1 MAVTV
6 DIPGIGSV
14 VANNAAQDSTL
25 QAMLGALRN
34 MDSGGGAGGGA
45 GAQRFDVNAGKAARS
60 AGRLNQSFDS
70 LDASVQQSSGALAQ
84 SARYASGFIS
94 SLTKG
99 VTGISANASNMQG
112 AMGGISNTL
121 ANMGSVV
128 GKIPLPGLNAAIG
141 LAVGGF
147 TVISGAMA
155 KQMDAYNSAAQ
166 SGFDFGY
173 SMDNMR
179 TVANDAGLQ
188 LDQLTNAMKQ
198 SASSVALFGGGT
210 AAGARAFAQLNKQV
224 REGAGKTMLRM
235 GIGFEEQAART
246 AETIER
252 LQLAGMS
259 FDEISRSGDRVVA
272 ITQQRA
278 VLESQLA
285 KINGTTLAQER
296 EKAKRQNED
305 AVLQATLMG
314 ANTTQREAMKALE
327 KQMDEMAPGMGRLA
341 LEYFKFGGAVS
352 ETGGVLESQFGAV
365 AGPMKEFVAQV
376 KSGQAS
382 MSDLPAFLAG
392 IDKGALDQQRTA
404 MADIASTAG
413 LTNTNLGTFGQVAES
428 SVIGMQRLS
437 AQLGPG
443 GAIEKVIENT
453 KKMAETGGS
462 ITENM
467 VDMQKNLQDASVA
480 LSIAMTELIGGEV
493 GKKVGE
499 ANNKI
504 LDFLKKAAQ
513 SSETFLKA
521 MNTAIGEAD
530 TTQGLIAA
538 EAAPQPA
545 ATPTAKPAAGTSSTT
560 QDYGMSDMFSANF
573 GTLGATGNLMH
584 DFGSGTLAML
594 HGREAVVTETQMAN
608 LMGNL
613 NSFRDGVADKLA
625 QEKAMYGAAV
635 SEDTAM
641 LEAQQL
647 QTPGPSV
654 MSLKPEVE
662 EAIMKIAMNTNDTF
676 MATNNLG
683 NITEDLLED
692 LIRNTA

>member
-34 MDSGGGAGGGA
+34 MDSGGGGGGA

-70 LDASVQQSSGALAQ
+70 LDSSVQQTSGFLSQ

-99 VTGISANASNMQG
+99 ATGISANASNMQG

-121 ANMGSVV
+121 ANMGSIV

-147 TVISGAMA
+147 TLISGAMA
-155 KQMDAYNSAAQ
+155 KQMDSYNSAAQ

-179 TVANDAGLQ
+179 NVANTAELQ
-188 LDQLTNAMKQ
+188 LDQLTNALKQ

-210 AAGARAFAQLNKQV
+210 ATGARAFAQLNKQV
-224 REGAGKTMLRM
+224 RDGAGKTMLRM

-246 AETIER
+246 AETIEN

-305 AVLQATLMG
+305 AVLQSTLMG
-314 ANTTQREAMKALE
+314 ANTQQREAMKALE
-327 KQMDEMAPGMGRLA
+327 GQMNQMAPGMGRLA

-382 MSDLPAFLAG
+382 MKDLPAFLAG

-413 LTNTNLGTFGQVAES
+413 LTGTNLGTFGQVAND
-428 SVIGMQRLS
+428 SVIGMQRFA
-437 AQLGPG
+437 AQLGPD
-443 GAIEKVIENT
+443 GALAKVIENT
-453 KKMAETGGS
+453 RKLQEAAGP
-462 ITENM
+462 ITTNM
-467 VDMQKNLQDASVA
+467 VEMQNNLQKASVA
-480 LSIAMTELIGGEV
+480 LSTAMTDLIGGEV
-493 GKKVGE
+493 GQLVAS
-499 ANNKI
+499 ANNRI
-504 LDFLKKAAQ
+504 LEFVTKAAQ
-513 SSETFLKA
+513 SSEKFLEA
-521 MNTAIGEAD
+521 MNTAIGGADSTKGLVGEAPK
-530 TTQGLIAA
+530 TSNT
-538 EAAPQPA
+538 P
-545 ATPTAKPAAGTSSTT
+545 ATPTTNAANDADAADTGTPASRRV
-560 QDYGMSDMFSANF
+560 
-573 GTLGATGNLMH
+573 GTLGATGRLME

-594 HGREAVVTETQMAN
+594 HGREAVVTESQMAN

-625 QEKAMYGAAV
+625 QEKAKYGAAV
-635 SEDTAM
+635 SEDTAI

-647 QTPGPSV
+647 QTSSPSV
-654 MSLKPEVE
+654 MSLKPEIE
-662 EAIMKIAMNTNDTF
+662 EAIMNIAMGTMKNAD
-676 MATNNLG
+676 ATLRSG
-683 NITEDLLED
+683 SSIAELLEE
-692 LIRNTA
+692 LNRNTA

>member
-25 QAMLGALRN
+25 TAILGALRN
-34 MDSGGGAGGGA
+34 MDSGGGGAGGA

-70 LDASVQQSSGALAQ
+70 LDASVQQTSGFLSQ

-99 VTGISANASNMQG
+99 AAGIAANSSSMQG
-112 AMGGISNTL
+112 AIGGINDTI
-121 ANMGSVV
+121 ARMGNAV
-128 GKIPLPGLNAAIG
+128 GNIPVPGLN
-141 LAVGGF
+141 LVVGATVAGF
-147 TVISGAMA
+147 SFVSGALA

-179 TVANDAGLQ
+179 NVANTAGLQ
-188 LDQLTNAMKQ
+188 LDQLTNALKQ

-210 AAGARAFAQLNKQV
+210 ASGARVFAQLNKQV
-224 REGAGKTMLRM
+224 RASAGDSMLRM

-259 FDEISRSGDRVVA
+259 FDEISRSGDRVAAV
-272 ITQQRA
+272 TQQRA

-296 EKAKRQNED
+296 EKAKQQQQD
-305 AVLQATLMG
+305 AVLQSTLNGAT
-314 ANTTQREAMKALE
+314 AEQREAMSKLQG
-327 KQMDEMAPGMGRLA
+327 QMENLAPGMGRLA

-365 AGPMKEFVAQV
+365 AGPMKDFVAQV

-382 MSDLPAFLAG
+382 MQDLPAFLAS
-392 IDKGALDQQRTA
+392 IDKGALDQQRA
-404 MADIASTAG
+404 GMADIASTAA
-413 LTNTNLGTFGQVAES
+413 LTGTNLGTFGQVAND
-428 SVIGMQRLS
+428 SVIGMQRFA
-437 AQLGPG
+437 AQLGPD
-443 GAIEKVIENT
+443 GALAKVIENT
-453 KKMAETGGS
+453 RQLQEAAGP
-462 ITENM
+462 ITTNM
-467 VDMQKNLQDASVA
+467 VEMQNNLQKASVA
-480 LSIAMTELIGGEV
+480 LSTAMTDLIGGEV
-493 GKKVGE
+493 GQLVAS
-499 ANNKI
+499 ANNRI
-504 LDFLKKAAQ
+504 LEFVTKAAQ
-513 SSETFLKA
+513 SSEKFLEA
-521 MNTAIGEAD
+521 MNTAIGGAD
-530 TTQGLIAA
+530 TTQGLIAS
-538 EAAPQPA
+538 EATKT
-545 ATPTAKPAAGTSSTT
+545 TPEKTASTT
-560 QDYGMSDMFSANF
+560 QEPGW
-573 GTLGATGNLMH
+573 LERLGNLFFDRGGFIPNGKM
-584 DFGSGTLAML
+584 GIVGEKGPELVSGP
-594 HGREAVVTETQMAN
+594 AVVTSRSDTTDFIS
-608 LMGNL
+608 NL
-613 NSFRDGVADKLA
+613 NSLREQLANQLA

-654 MSLKPEVE
+654 MSLKPEIE
-662 EAIMKIAMNTNDTF
+662 EAIMNIAMGTMKNAD
-676 MATNNLG
+676 ATLRSG
-683 NITEDLLED
+683 DSIAELLEE
-692 LIRNTA
+692 LNRNTA

>member
-25 QAMLGALRN
+25 TAILGALRN
-34 MDSGGGAGGGA
+34 MDSGGGGAGGA

-70 LDASVQQSSGALAQ
+70 LDASVQQTSGFLSQ

-99 VTGISANASNMQG
+99 AAGIAANSSSMQG
-112 AMGGISNTL
+112 AIGGINDTI
-121 ANMGSVV
+121 ARMGNAV
-128 GKIPLPGLNAAIG
+128 GNIPVPGLN
-141 LAVGGF
+141 LVVGATVAGF
-147 TVISGAMA
+147 SFVSGALA

-179 TVANDAGLQ
+179 NVANTAGLQ
-188 LDQLTNAMKQ
+188 LDQLTNALKQ

-210 AAGARAFAQLNKQV
+210 ASGARVFAQLNKQV
-224 REGAGKTMLRM
+224 RASAGDSMLRM

-259 FDEISRSGDRVVA
+259 FDEISRSGDRVAAV
-272 ITQQRA
+272 TQQRA

-296 EKAKRQNED
+296 EKAKQQQQD
-305 AVLQATLMG
+305 AVLQSTLNGAT
-314 ANTTQREAMKALE
+314 AEQREAMSKLQG
-327 KQMDEMAPGMGRLA
+327 QMENLAPGMGRLA

-365 AGPMKEFVAQV
+365 AGPMKDFVAQV

-382 MSDLPAFLAG
+382 MQDLPAFLAS
-392 IDKGALDQQRTA
+392 IDKGALDQQRA
-404 MADIASTAG
+404 GMADIASTAA
-413 LTNTNLGTFGQVAES
+413 LTGTNLGTFGQVAND
-428 SVIGMQRLS
+428 SVIGMQRFA
-437 AQLGPG
+437 AQLGPD
-443 GAIEKVIENT
+443 GALAKVIENT
-453 KKMAETGGS
+453 RQLQEAAGP
-462 ITENM
+462 ITTNM
-467 VDMQKNLQDASVA
+467 VEMQNNLQKASVA
-480 LSIAMTELIGGEV
+480 LSTAMTDLIGGEV
-493 GKKVGE
+493 GQLVAS
-499 ANNKI
+499 ANNRI
-504 LDFLKKAAQ
+504 LEFVTKAAQ
-513 SSETFLKA
+513 SSEKFFEA
-521 MNTAIGEAD
+521 INTAIGGAD
-530 TTQGLIAA
+530 TTQGFI
-538 EAAPQPA
+538 PQGDE
-545 ATPTAKPAAGTSSTT
+545 TSNKPATATTT
-560 QDYGMSDMFSANF
+560 QEPGW
-573 GTLGATGNLMH
+573 LERLGNLFFDRGGFIPNGKM
-584 DFGSGTLAML
+584 GIVGEKGPELVSGP
-594 HGREAVVTETQMAN
+594 AVVTSRSDTTDFIS
-608 LMGNL
+608 NL
-613 NSFRDGVADKLA
+613 NSLREQLANQLA

-654 MSLKPEVE
+654 MSLKPEIE
-662 EAIMKIAMNTNDTF
+662 EAIMNIAMGTMKNAD
-676 MATNNLG
+676 ATLRSG
-683 NITEDLLED
+683 DSIAELLEE
-692 LIRNTA
+692 LNRNTA

>member
-1 MAVTV
+1 LAVTV

-25 QAMLGALRN
+25 TAILGALRN
-34 MDSGGGAGGGA
+34 MDSGGGGAGGA

-70 LDASVQQSSGALAQ
+70 LDASVQQTSGFLSQ

-99 VTGISANASNMQG
+99 AAGIAANSSSMQG
-112 AMGGISNTL
+112 AIGGINDTI
-121 ANMGSVV
+121 ARMGNAV
-128 GKIPLPGLNAAIG
+128 GNIPVPGLN
-141 LAVGGF
+141 LVVGATVAGF
-147 TVISGAMA
+147 SFVSGALA

-179 TVANDAGLQ
+179 NVANTAGLQ
-188 LDQLTNAMKQ
+188 LDQLTNALKQ

-210 AAGARAFAQLNKQV
+210 ASGARVFAQLNKQV
-224 REGAGKTMLRM
+224 RASAGDSMLRM

-259 FDEISRSGDRVVA
+259 FDEISRSGDRVAAV
-272 ITQQRA
+272 TQQRA

-296 EKAKRQNED
+296 EKAKQQQQD
-305 AVLQATLMG
+305 AVLQSTLNGAT
-314 ANTTQREAMKALE
+314 AEQREAMSKLQG
-327 KQMDEMAPGMGRLA
+327 QMENLAPGMGRLA

-365 AGPMKEFVAQV
+365 AGPMKDFVAQV

-382 MSDLPAFLAG
+382 MEDLPAFLAS
-392 IDKGALDQQRTA
+392 IDKGALDQQRA
-404 MADIASTAG
+404 GMADIASTAA
-413 LTNTNLGTFGQVAES
+413 LTGTNLGTFGQVAND
-428 SVIGMQRLS
+428 SVIGMQRFA
-437 AQLGPG
+437 AQLGPD
-443 GAIEKVIENT
+443 GALAKVIENT
-453 KKMAETGGS
+453 RQLQEAAGP
-462 ITENM
+462 ITTNM
-467 VDMQKNLQDASVA
+467 VEMQNNLQKASVA
-480 LSIAMTELIGGEV
+480 LSTAMTDHIGGEV
-493 GKKVGE
+493 GQLVAS
-499 ANNKI
+499 ANNRI
-504 LDFLKKAAQ
+504 LEFVTKAAQ
-513 SSETFLKA
+513 SSEKFFEA
-521 MNTAIGEAD
+521 INTAIGGAD
-530 TTQGLIAA
+530 TTQGFI
-538 EAAPQPA
+538 PQGDE
-545 ATPTAKPAAGTSSTT
+545 TSNKPATATTT
-560 QDYGMSDMFSANF
+560 QEPGW
-573 GTLGATGNLMH
+573 LERLGNLFFDRGGFIPNGKM
-584 DFGSGTLAML
+584 GIVGEKGPELVSGP
-594 HGREAVVTETQMAN
+594 AVVTSRSDTTDFIS
-608 LMGNL
+608 NL
-613 NSFRDGVADKLA
+613 NSLREQLANQLA

-654 MSLKPEVE
+654 MSLKPEIE
-662 EAIMKIAMNTNDTF
+662 EAIMNIAMGTMKNAD
-676 MATNNLG
+676 ATLRSG
-683 NITEDLLED
+683 DSIAELLEE
-692 LIRNTA
+692 LNRNTA

>member
-1 MAVTV
+1 LAVTV

-25 QAMLGALRN
+25 TAILGALRN
-34 MDSGGGAGGGA
+34 MDSGGGGAGGA

-70 LDASVQQSSGALAQ
+70 LDSSVQNTSGVLAQ

-99 VTGISANASNMQG
+99 AAGIAANSSSMQG
-112 AMGGISNTL
+112 AMGDISDTAAKL
-121 ANMGSVV
+121 ANATVGRFGAI
-128 GKIPLPGLNAAIG
+128 GKI
-141 LAVGGF
+141 VGGT
-147 TVISGAMA
+147 TVAAFSVLSGALA
-155 KQMDAYNSAAQ
+155 KQVDSYNSAAQ

-179 TVANDAGLQ
+179 NVANTAGLQ
-188 LDQLTNAMKQ
+188 LDQLTNALKQ

-210 AAGARAFAQLNKQV
+210 ASGARVFAQLNKQV
-224 REGAGKTMLRM
+224 RDGAGKSMLRM

-246 AETIER
+246 AETIEN

-259 FDEISRSGDRVVA
+259 FDEISRSGDRVAAV
-272 ITQQRA
+272 TQQRA

-296 EKAKRQNED
+296 EKAKQQNQD

-327 KQMDEMAPGMGRLA
+327 GKMNDLAPGMGRLA

-392 IDKGALDQQRTA
+392 IDKGALDQQRA
-404 MADIASTAG
+404 GMADIASTAA
-413 LTNTNLGTFGQVAES
+413 LTGTNLGTFGQVAND
-428 SVIGMQRLS
+428 SVIGMQRFA
-437 AQLGPG
+437 AQLGPD
-443 GAIEKVIENT
+443 GALAKVIENT
-453 KKMAETGGS
+453 KKMAETGGP

-467 VDMQKNLQDASVA
+467 LSMQKALQDASTA
-480 LSIAMTELIGGEV
+480 FSTTMTDLIGGPIGTLV
-493 GKKVGE
+493 GDINVGILEYTKEAAEYSGKFVRSFNDAVKQLDSTKGLAGE
-499 ANNKI
+499 ATKTTPE
-504 LDFLKKAAQ
+504 K
-513 SSETFLKA
+513 
-521 MNTAIGEAD
+521 TAT
-530 TTQGLIAA
+530 TTQEPGWFESI
-538 EAAPQPA
+538 
-545 ATPTAKPAAGTSSTT
+545 K
-560 QDYGMSDMFSANF
+560 DFF
-573 GTLGATGNLMH
+573 GNLLEFNDGTMGSGNLFQ

-608 LMGNL
+608 LMGNF
-613 NSFRDGVADKLA
+613 NAFREGVANQLA
-625 QEKAMYGAAV
+625 QEKAAYGGAV

-654 MSLKPEVE
+654 MSLKPEIE
-662 EAIMKIAMNTNDTF
+662 EAIMNIAMGTIENVN
-676 MATNNLG
+676 ATTKSG
-683 NITEDLLED
+683 DSIAELLEE
-692 LIRNTA
+692 LNRNTA

>member
-25 QAMLGALRN
+25 TAILGALRN
-34 MDSGGGAGGGA
+34 MDSGGGGAGGA

-70 LDASVQQSSGALAQ
+70 LDASVQQTSGFLSQ

-99 VTGISANASNMQG
+99 AAGIAANSSSMQG
-112 AMGGISNTL
+112 AIGGINDTI
-121 ANMGSVV
+121 ARMGNAV
-128 GKIPLPGLNAAIG
+128 GNIPVPGLN
-141 LAVGGF
+141 LVVGATVAGF
-147 TVISGAMA
+147 SFVSGALA

-179 TVANDAGLQ
+179 NVANTAGLQ
-188 LDQLTNAMKQ
+188 LDQLTNALKQ

-210 AAGARAFAQLNKQV
+210 ASGARVFAQLNKQV
-224 REGAGKTMLRM
+224 RASAGDSMLRM

-259 FDEISRSGDRVVA
+259 FDEISRSGDRVAAV
-272 ITQQRA
+272 TQQRA

-296 EKAKRQNED
+296 EKAKQQQQD
-305 AVLQATLMG
+305 AVLQSTLNGAT
-314 ANTTQREAMKALE
+314 AEQREAMSKLQG
-327 KQMDEMAPGMGRLA
+327 QMENLAPGMGRLA

-365 AGPMKEFVAQV
+365 AGPMKDFVAQV

-382 MSDLPAFLAG
+382 MEDLPAFLAS
-392 IDKGALDQQRTA
+392 IDKGALDQQRA
-404 MADIASTAG
+404 GMADIASTAA
-413 LTNTNLGTFGQVAES
+413 LTGTNLGTFGQVAND
-428 SVIGMQRLS
+428 SVIGMQRFA
-437 AQLGPG
+437 AQLGPD
-443 GAIEKVIENT
+443 GALAKVIENT
-453 KKMAETGGS
+453 RQLQEAAGP
-462 ITENM
+462 ITTNM
-467 VDMQKNLQDASVA
+467 VEMQNNLQKASVA
-480 LSIAMTELIGGEV
+480 LSTAMTDLIGGEV
-493 GKKVGE
+493 GQLVAS
-499 ANNKI
+499 ANNRI
-504 LDFLKKAAQ
+504 LEFVTKAAQ
-513 SSETFLKA
+513 SSEKFFEA
-521 MNTAIGEAD
+521 INTAIGGAD
-530 TTQGLIAA
+530 TTQGFI
-538 EAAPQPA
+538 PQGDE
-545 ATPTAKPAAGTSSTT
+545 TSNKPATATTT
-560 QDYGMSDMFSANF
+560 QEPGW
-573 GTLGATGNLMH
+573 LERLGNLFFDRGGFIPNGKM
-584 DFGSGTLAML
+584 GIVGEKGPELVSGP
-594 HGREAVVTETQMAN
+594 AVVTSRSDTTDFIS
-608 LMGNL
+608 NL
-613 NSFRDGVADKLA
+613 NSLREQLANQLA

-654 MSLKPEVE
+654 MSLKPEIE
-662 EAIMKIAMNTNDTF
+662 EAIMNIAMGTMKNAD
-676 MATNNLG
+676 ATLRSG
-683 NITEDLLED
+683 DSIAELLEE
-692 LIRNTA
+692 LNRNTA

>member
-1 MAVTV
+1 LAVTV

-25 QAMLGALRN
+25 TAILGALRN
-34 MDSGGGAGGGA
+34 MDSGGGGAGGA

-70 LDASVQQSSGALAQ
+70 LDASVQQTSGFLSQ

-99 VTGISANASNMQG
+99 ASSISANASSMQG
-112 AMGGISNTL
+112 AMGGISETVRGLGN
-121 ANMGSVV
+121 VV
-128 GKIPLPGLNAAIG
+128 GDIPVPGLK
-141 LAVGGF
+141 LAVGATVAGF
-147 TVISGAMA
+147 SLISGALA
-155 KQMDAYNSAAQ
+155 KQVDAYNSAAQ

-179 TVANDAGLQ
+179 NVANTAELQ
-188 LDQLTNAMKQ
+188 LDQLTNAFKQ

-210 AAGARAFAQLNKQV
+210 ASGARVFAQLNKQV
-224 REGAGKTMLRM
+224 RASAGDSMLRM

-259 FDEISRSGDRVVA
+259 FDEISRSGDRVAAV
-272 ITQQRA
+272 TQQRA

-296 EKAKRQNED
+296 EKAKQQQQD
-305 AVLQATLMG
+305 AVLQSTLNGAT
-314 ANTTQREAMKALE
+314 AEQREAMSKLQG
-327 KQMDEMAPGMGRLA
+327 QMETLAPGMGRLA

-382 MSDLPAFLAG
+382 MEDLPAFLAG
-392 IDKGALDQQRTA
+392 IDKGALDQQRA
-404 MADIASTAG
+404 GMADIASTAA
-413 LTNTNLGTFGQVAES
+413 LTGTNLGTFGQVAND
-428 SVIGMQRLS
+428 SVIGMQRFA
-437 AQLGPG
+437 AQLGPD
-443 GAIEKVIENT
+443 GALAKVIENT
-453 KKMAETGGS
+453 RQLQEAAGP
-462 ITENM
+462 ITTNM
-467 VDMQKNLQDASVA
+467 VEMQNKLQKASVA
-480 LSIAMTELIGGEV
+480 LSTAMTDLIGGEV
-493 GKKVGE
+493 GKLVAA
-499 ANNKI
+499 ANNRI
-504 LDFLKKAAQ
+504 LDFVTKAAQ
-513 SSETFLKA
+513 SSGTFLKA
-521 MNTAIGEAD
+521 MNTAIGGAD
-530 TTQGLIAA
+530 TTQGLISQGDETSNNPATATTNATADADAA
-538 EAAPQPA
+538 DSG
-545 ATPTAKPAAGTSSTT
+545 TPIRR
-560 QDYGMSDMFSANF
+560 F
-573 GTLGATGNLMH
+573 GTLGATGKLME

-594 HGREAVVTETQMAN
+594 HGREAVVTESQMAN
-608 LMGNL
+608 LMGNF
-613 NSFRDGVADKLA
+613 NAFREGVANQLA
-625 QEKAMYGAAV
+625 QEKAAYGGAV

-654 MSLKPEVE
+654 MSLKPEIE
-662 EAIMKIAMNTNDTF
+662 EAIMNIAMGTMKNAD
-676 MATNNLG
+676 ATLRSG
-683 NITEDLLED
+683 SSIAELLEE
-692 LIRNTA
+692 LNRNTA

>member
-1 MAVTV
+1 LAVTV

-25 QAMLGALRN
+25 TAILGALRN
-34 MDSGGGAGGGA
+34 MDSGGGGAGGA

-70 LDASVQQSSGALAQ
+70 LDASVQQTSGFLSQ

-99 VTGISANASNMQG
+99 AAGIAANSSSMQG
-112 AMGGISNTL
+112 AIGGINDTI
-121 ANMGSVV
+121 ARMGNAV
-128 GKIPLPGLNAAIG
+128 GNIPVPGLN
-141 LAVGGF
+141 LVVGATVAGF
-147 TVISGAMA
+147 SFVSGALA

-179 TVANDAGLQ
+179 NVANTAGLQ
-188 LDQLTNAMKQ
+188 LDQLTNALKQ

-210 AAGARAFAQLNKQV
+210 ASGARVFAQLNKQV
-224 REGAGKTMLRM
+224 RASAGDSMLRM

-259 FDEISRSGDRVVA
+259 FDEISRSGDRVAAV
-272 ITQQRA
+272 TQQRA

-296 EKAKRQNED
+296 EKAKQQQQD
-305 AVLQATLMG
+305 AVLQSTLNGAT
-314 ANTTQREAMKALE
+314 AEQREAMSKLQG
-327 KQMDEMAPGMGRLA
+327 QMENLAPGMGRLA

-365 AGPMKEFVAQV
+365 AGPMKDFVAQV

-382 MSDLPAFLAG
+382 MEDLPAFLAS
-392 IDKGALDQQRTA
+392 IDKGALDQQRA
-404 MADIASTAG
+404 GMADIASTAA
-413 LTNTNLGTFGQVAES
+413 LTGTNLGTFGQVAND
-428 SVIGMQRLS
+428 SVIGMQRFA
-437 AQLGPG
+437 AQLGPD
-443 GAIEKVIENT
+443 GALAKVIENT
-453 KKMAETGGS
+453 RQLQEAAGP
-462 ITENM
+462 ITTNM
-467 VDMQKNLQDASVA
+467 VEMQNNLQKASVA
-480 LSIAMTELIGGEV
+480 LSTAMTDLIGGEV
-493 GKKVGE
+493 GQLVAS
-499 ANNKI
+499 ANNRI
-504 LDFLKKAAQ
+504 LEFVTKAAQ
-513 SSETFLKA
+513 SSEKFFEA
-521 MNTAIGEAD
+521 INTAIGGAD
-530 TTQGLIAA
+530 TTQGFI
-538 EAAPQPA
+538 PQGDE
-545 ATPTAKPAAGTSSTT
+545 TSNKPATATTT
-560 QDYGMSDMFSANF
+560 QEPGW
-573 GTLGATGNLMH
+573 LERLGNLFFDRGGFIPNGKM
-584 DFGSGTLAML
+584 GIVGEKGPELVSGP
-594 HGREAVVTETQMAN
+594 AVVTSRSDTTDFIS
-608 LMGNL
+608 NL
-613 NSFRDGVADKLA
+613 NSLREQLANQLA

-654 MSLKPEVE
+654 MSLKPEIE
-662 EAIMKIAMNTNDTF
+662 EAIMNIAMGTMKNAD
-676 MATNNLG
+676 ATLRSG
-683 NITEDLLED
+683 DSIAELLEE
-692 LIRNTA
+692 LNRNTA

>member
-25 QAMLGALRN
+25 TAILGALRN
-34 MDSGGGAGGGA
+34 MDSGGGGAGGA

-70 LDASVQQSSGALAQ
+70 LDASVQQTSGFLSQ

-99 VTGISANASNMQG
+99 AAGIAANSSSMQG
-112 AMGGISNTL
+112 AIGGINDTI
-121 ANMGSVV
+121 ARMGNAV
-128 GKIPLPGLNAAIG
+128 GNIPVPGLN
-141 LAVGGF
+141 LVVGATVAGF
-147 TVISGAMA
+147 SFVSGALA

-179 TVANDAGLQ
+179 NVANTAGLQ
-188 LDQLTNAMKQ
+188 LDQLTNALKQ

-210 AAGARAFAQLNKQV
+210 ASGARVFAQLNKQV
-224 REGAGKTMLRM
+224 RASAGDSMLRM

-259 FDEISRSGDRVVA
+259 FDEISRSGDRVAAV
-272 ITQQRA
+272 TQQRA

-296 EKAKRQNED
+296 EKAKQQQQD
-305 AVLQATLMG
+305 AVLQSTLNGAT
-314 ANTTQREAMKALE
+314 AEQREAMSKLQG
-327 KQMDEMAPGMGRLA
+327 QMENLAPGMGRLA

-392 IDKGALDQQRTA
+392 IDKGALDQQRA
-404 MADIASTAG
+404 GMADIASTAA
-413 LTNTNLGTFGQVAES
+413 LTGTNLGTFGQVAND
-428 SVIGMQRLS
+428 SVIGMQRFA
-437 AQLGPG
+437 AQLGPD
-443 GAIEKVIENT
+443 GALAKVIENT
-453 KKMAETGGS
+453 RQLQEAAGP
-462 ITENM
+462 ITTNM
-467 VDMQKNLQDASVA
+467 VEMQNNLQKASVA
-480 LSIAMTELIGGEV
+480 LSTAMTDLIGGEV
-493 GKKVGE
+493 GQLVAS
-499 ANNKI
+499 ANNRI
-504 LDFLKKAAQ
+504 LEFVTKAAQ
-513 SSETFLKA
+513 SSEKFFEA
-521 MNTAIGEAD
+521 INTAIGGAD
-530 TTQGLIAA
+530 TTQGFI
-538 EAAPQPA
+538 PQGDE
-545 ATPTAKPAAGTSSTT
+545 TSNKPATATTT
-560 QDYGMSDMFSANF
+560 QEPGW
-573 GTLGATGNLMH
+573 LERLGNLFFDRGGFIPNGKM
-584 DFGSGTLAML
+584 GIVGEKGPELVSGP
-594 HGREAVVTETQMAN
+594 AVVTSRSDTTDFIS
-608 LMGNL
+608 NL
-613 NSFRDGVADKLA
+613 NSLREQLANQLA

-654 MSLKPEVE
+654 MSLKPEIE
-662 EAIMKIAMNTNDTF
+662 EAIMNIAMGTMKNAD
-676 MATNNLG
+676 ATLRSG
-683 NITEDLLED
+683 DSIAELLEE
-692 LIRNTA
+692 LNRNTA

>member
-1 MAVTV
+1 LAVTV

-25 QAMLGALRN
+25 TAILGALRN
-34 MDSGGGAGGGA
+34 MDSGGGGAGGA

-70 LDASVQQSSGALAQ
+70 LDASVQQTSGFLSQ

-99 VTGISANASNMQG
+99 AAGIAANSSSMQG
-112 AMGGISNTL
+112 AIGGINDTI
-121 ANMGSVV
+121 ARMGNAV
-128 GKIPLPGLNAAIG
+128 GNIPVPGLN
-141 LAVGGF
+141 LVVGATVAGF
-147 TVISGAMA
+147 SFVSGALA

-179 TVANDAGLQ
+179 NVANTAGLQ
-188 LDQLTNAMKQ
+188 LDQLTNALKQ

-210 AAGARAFAQLNKQV
+210 ASGARVFAQLNKQV
-224 REGAGKTMLRM
+224 RASAGDSMLRM

-259 FDEISRSGDRVVA
+259 FDEISRSGDRVAAV
-272 ITQQRA
+272 TQQRA

-296 EKAKRQNED
+296 EKAKQQQQD
-305 AVLQATLMG
+305 AVLQSTLNGAT
-314 ANTTQREAMKALE
+314 AEQREAMSKLQG
-327 KQMDEMAPGMGRLA
+327 QMENLAPGMGRLA

-365 AGPMKEFVAQV
+365 AGPMKDFVAQV

-382 MSDLPAFLAG
+382 MQDLPAFLAS
-392 IDKGALDQQRTA
+392 IDKGALDQQRA
-404 MADIASTAG
+404 GMADIASTAA
-413 LTNTNLGTFGQVAES
+413 LTGTNLGTFGQVAND
-428 SVIGMQRLS
+428 SVIGMQRFA
-437 AQLGPG
+437 AQLGPD
-443 GAIEKVIENT
+443 GALAKVIENT
-453 KKMAETGGS
+453 RQLQEAAGP
-462 ITENM
+462 ITTNM
-467 VDMQKNLQDASVA
+467 VEMQNNLQKASVA
-480 LSIAMTELIGGEV
+480 LSTAMTDLIGGEV
-493 GKKVGE
+493 GQLVAS
-499 ANNKI
+499 ANNRI
-504 LDFLKKAAQ
+504 LEFVTKAAQ
-513 SSETFLKA
+513 SSEKFFEA
-521 MNTAIGEAD
+521 INTAIGGAD
-530 TTQGLIAA
+530 TTQGFI
-538 EAAPQPA
+538 PQGDE
-545 ATPTAKPAAGTSSTT
+545 TSNKPATATTT
-560 QDYGMSDMFSANF
+560 QEPGW
-573 GTLGATGNLMH
+573 LERLGNLFFDRGGFIPNGKM
-584 DFGSGTLAML
+584 GIVGEKGPELVSGP
-594 HGREAVVTETQMAN
+594 AVVTSRSDTTDFIS
-608 LMGNL
+608 NL
-613 NSFRDGVADKLA
+613 NSLREQLANQLA

-654 MSLKPEVE
+654 MSLKPEIE
-662 EAIMKIAMNTNDTF
+662 EAIMNIAMGTMKNAD
-676 MATNNLG
+676 ATLRSG
-683 NITEDLLED
+683 DSIAELLEE
-692 LIRNTA
+692 LNRNTA

>member
-1 MAVTV
+1 LAVTV

-25 QAMLGALRN
+25 TAILGALRN
-34 MDSGGGAGGGA
+34 MDSGGGGAGGA

-70 LDASVQQSSGALAQ
+70 LDASVQQTSGFLSQ

-99 VTGISANASNMQG
+99 AAGIAANSSSMQG
-112 AMGGISNTL
+112 AIGGINDTI
-121 ANMGSVV
+121 ARMGNAV
-128 GKIPLPGLNAAIG
+128 GNIPVPGLN
-141 LAVGGF
+141 LVVGATVAGF
-147 TVISGAMA
+147 SFVSGALA

-179 TVANDAGLQ
+179 NVANTAGLQ
-188 LDQLTNAMKQ
+188 LDQLTNALKQ

-210 AAGARAFAQLNKQV
+210 ASGARVFAQLNKQV
-224 REGAGKTMLRM
+224 RASAGDTMLRM

-259 FDEISRSGDRVVA
+259 FDEISRSGDRVAAV
-272 ITQQRA
+272 TQQRA

-296 EKAKRQNED
+296 EKAKQQQQD
-305 AVLQATLMG
+305 AVLQSTLNGAT
-314 ANTTQREAMKALE
+314 AEQREAMSKLQG
-327 KQMDEMAPGMGRLA
+327 QMENLAPGMGRLA

-365 AGPMKEFVAQV
+365 AGPMKDFVAQV

-382 MSDLPAFLAG
+382 MEDLPAFLAS
-392 IDKGALDQQRTA
+392 IDKGALDQQRA
-404 MADIASTAG
+404 GMADIASTAA
-413 LTNTNLGTFGQVAES
+413 LTGTNLGTFGQVAND
-428 SVIGMQRLS
+428 SVIGMQRFA
-437 AQLGPG
+437 AQLGPD
-443 GAIEKVIENT
+443 GALAKVIENT
-453 KKMAETGGS
+453 RQLQEAAGP
-462 ITENM
+462 ITTNM
-467 VDMQKNLQDASVA
+467 VEMQNNLQKASVA
-480 LSIAMTELIGGEV
+480 LSTAMTDLIGGEV
-493 GKKVGE
+493 GQLVAS
-499 ANNKI
+499 ANNRI
-504 LDFLKKAAQ
+504 LEFVTKAAQ
-513 SSETFLKA
+513 SSEKFFEA
-521 MNTAIGEAD
+521 INTAIGGAD
-530 TTQGLIAA
+530 TTQGFI
-538 EAAPQPA
+538 PQGDE
-545 ATPTAKPAAGTSSTT
+545 TSNKPATATTT
-560 QDYGMSDMFSANF
+560 QEPGW
-573 GTLGATGNLMH
+573 LERLGNLFFDRGGFIPNGKM
-584 DFGSGTLAML
+584 GIVGEKGPELVSGP
-594 HGREAVVTETQMAN
+594 AVVTSRSDTTDFIS
-608 LMGNL
+608 NL
-613 NSFRDGVADKLA
+613 NSLREQLANQLA

-654 MSLKPEVE
+654 MSLKPEIE
-662 EAIMKIAMNTNDTF
+662 EAIMNIAMGTMKNAD
-676 MATNNLG
+676 ATLRSG
-683 NITEDLLED
+683 DSIAELLEE
-692 LIRNTA
+692 LNRNTA

>member
-25 QAMLGALRN
+25 TAILGALRN
-34 MDSGGGAGGGA
+34 MDSGGGGAGGA

-70 LDASVQQSSGALAQ
+70 LDASVQQTSGFLSQ

-99 VTGISANASNMQG
+99 AAGIAANSSSMQG
-112 AMGGISNTL
+112 AIGGINDTI
-121 ANMGSVV
+121 ARMGNAV
-128 GKIPLPGLNAAIG
+128 GNIPVPGLN
-141 LAVGGF
+141 LVVGATVAGF
-147 TVISGAMA
+147 SFVSGALA

-179 TVANDAGLQ
+179 NVANTAGLQ
-188 LDQLTNAMKQ
+188 LDQLTNALKQ

-210 AAGARAFAQLNKQV
+210 ASGARVFAQLNKQV
-224 REGAGKTMLRM
+224 RASAGDSMLRM

-259 FDEISRSGDRVVA
+259 FDEISRSGDRVAAV
-272 ITQQRA
+272 TQQRA

-296 EKAKRQNED
+296 EKAKQQQQD
-305 AVLQATLMG
+305 AVLQSTLNGAT
-314 ANTTQREAMKALE
+314 AEQREAMSKLQG
-327 KQMDEMAPGMGRLA
+327 QMENLAPGMGRLA

-365 AGPMKEFVAQV
+365 AGPMKDFVAQV

-382 MSDLPAFLAG
+382 MQDLPAFLAS
-392 IDKGALDQQRTA
+392 IDKGALDQQRA
-404 MADIASTAG
+404 GMADIASTAA
-413 LTNTNLGTFGQVAES
+413 LTGTNLGTFGQVAND
-428 SVIGMQRLS
+428 SVIGMQRFA
-437 AQLGPG
+437 AQLGPD
-443 GAIEKVIENT
+443 GALAKVIENT
-453 KKMAETGGS
+453 RQLQEAAGP
-462 ITENM
+462 ITTNM
-467 VDMQKNLQDASVA
+467 VEMQNNLQKASVA
-480 LSIAMTELIGGEV
+480 LSTAMTDHIGGEV
-493 GKKVGE
+493 GQLVAS
-499 ANNKI
+499 ANNRI
-504 LDFLKKAAQ
+504 LEFVTKAAQ
-513 SSETFLKA
+513 SSEKFFEA
-521 MNTAIGEAD
+521 INTAIGGAD
-530 TTQGLIAA
+530 TTQGFI
-538 EAAPQPA
+538 PQGDE
-545 ATPTAKPAAGTSSTT
+545 TSNKPATATTT
-560 QDYGMSDMFSANF
+560 QEPGW
-573 GTLGATGNLMH
+573 LERLGNLFFDRGGFIPNGKM
-584 DFGSGTLAML
+584 GIVGEKGPELVSGP
-594 HGREAVVTETQMAN
+594 AVVTSRSDTTDFIS
-608 LMGNL
+608 NL
-613 NSFRDGVADKLA
+613 NSLREQLANQLA

-654 MSLKPEVE
+654 MSLKPEIE
-662 EAIMKIAMNTNDTF
+662 EAIMNIAMGTMKNAD
-676 MATNNLG
+676 ATLRSG
-683 NITEDLLED
+683 DSIAELLEE
-692 LIRNTA
+692 LNRNTA

>member
-1 MAVTV
+1 LAVTV

-25 QAMLGALRN
+25 TAILGALRN
-34 MDSGGGAGGGA
+34 MDSGGGGAGGA

-70 LDASVQQSSGALAQ
+70 LDASVQQTSGFLSQ

-99 VTGISANASNMQG
+99 AASISANSTSMSG
-112 AMGGISNTL
+112 AMGSISDTVRGLGN
-121 ANMGSVV
+121 VV
-128 GKIPLPGLNAAIG
+128 GKIPLPGLN
-141 LAVGGF
+141 LAVGATVAGF
-147 TVISGAMA
+147 SVISGALA

-179 TVANDAGLQ
+179 NVANTAGLQ
-188 LDQLTNAMKQ
+188 LDQLTNALKQ

-210 AAGARAFAQLNKQV
+210 AAGARVFAQLNKQV
-224 REGAGKTMLRM
+224 RDGAGKTMLRM

-259 FDEISRSGDRVVA
+259 FDEISRSGDRVAAV
-272 ITQQRA
+272 TQERA

-296 EKAKRQNED
+296 EKAKQQQQD

-314 ANTTQREAMKALE
+314 ATPRQREAMLALE
-327 KQMDEMAPGMGRLA
+327 KEMERMAPGMGRLA
-341 LEYFKFGGAVS
+341 LEYFKFGDAVSERGSVLASQYGAVS
-352 ETGGVLESQFGAV
+352 GPLKEFIAQLNAGGVSAKDIPAML
-365 AGPMKEFVAQV
+365 
-376 KSGQAS
+376 AS
-382 MSDLPAFLAG
+382 
-392 IDKGALDQQRTA
+392 IDKGALDQQQKS
-404 MADIASTAG
+404 MADIASTAA
-413 LTNTNLGTFGQVAES
+413 LTNTNLGTFGQVAND

-437 AQLGPG
+437 VQLGPG
-443 GAIEKVIENT
+443 GALEKIIENT
-453 KKMAETGGS
+453 KQIYEASGP
-462 ITENM
+462 ITTNM
-467 VDMQKNLQDASVA
+467 LSMQKKLQDASTA
-480 LSIAMTELIGGEV
+480 LSTAMTDLMGGEV
-493 GKKVGE
+493 GKLVAA
-499 ANNKI
+499 ANNRI
-504 LDFLKKAAQ
+504 LDFVTKAAQ
-513 SSETFLKA
+513 SSEKFLEA
-521 MNTAIGEAD
+521 FNTAIRGAD
-530 TTQGLIAA
+530 TTQGFI
-538 EAAPQPA
+538 PQGGETSNKPA
-545 ATPTAKPAAGTSSTT
+545 ATTTNATADADAADSGTPVTRRV
-560 QDYGMSDMFSANF
+560 
-573 GTLGATGNLMH
+573 GTLGATGRLME

-613 NSFRDGVADKLA
+613 NAFRDGVANQLA
-625 QEKAMYGAAV
+625 QEKSMYGAAV

-654 MSLKPEVE
+654 MSLKPEIE
-662 EAIMKIAMNTNDTF
+662 EAIMNIAMGTIENVK
-676 MATNNLG
+676 ATTISG
-683 NITEDLLED
+683 DSIAELLEE
-692 LIRNTA
+692 LNRNTA